1 MNIFFMNSVG
11 TANWGGSEKW
21 MLSVAEELRQR
32 GHQIFFGGRSGSI
45 FLERCQAQDFPIL
58 PLEIKGD
65 FDPFLI
71 RKLSHYFREHQ
82 IDIIVTHLNKDVRLA
97 GIARRLSHVPVLV
110 ARNGLPS
117 IKQNWRYRLTYPR
130 LVDGIIT
137 NTAAIKNRY
146 LSYGWFH
153 NGYIR
158 VIQNGIPA
166 QPLPDASPEEVRA
179 QYGLPQRTKI
189 VGIFSRLTRS
199 KQHNIFLEVAKN
211 VLETYPHTRFLIVGD
226 GPERERI
233 QQYAFELGILDNVYM
248 LGFQK
253 NVLPLYLVCD
263 LVLLTS
269 VEEGMPNNVLEA
281 MMMERPVIAFDV
293 GGVSELI
300 ISEKNGILIP
310 PNDIFLMSKRTR
322 ELLGTP
328 GRRKAIGRAAREFV
342 LQHYSLEK
350 MIDNVEKYL
359 FEIYKKKQGA

>member
-21 MLSVAEELRQR
+21 MLCVAEQLRER
-32 GHQIFFGGRSGSI
+32 GHHIFFAGRSESL
-45 FLERCQAQDFPIL
+45 FLERCQSHDFPIL
-58 PLEIKGD
+58 PLNIKGD

-71 RKLSHYFREHQ
+71 HKLSHFFKEHQ
-82 IDIIVTHLNKDVRLA
+82 IDIIVTNLNKDVRLA
-97 GIARRLSHVPVLV
+97 GVARRLSHVPVLV
-110 ARNGLPS
+110 ARNGLPY
-117 IKQNWRYRLTYPR
+117 IKKNWRYRITFPHLA
-130 LVDGIIT
+130 DGIIT
-137 NTAAIKNRY
+137 NTEAIKNRY
-146 LSYGWFH
+146 LSYGWFK

-166 QPLPDASPEEVRA
+166 QPVPEVAPETVRK
-179 QYGLPQRTKI
+179 QYGLPLRTKI

-211 VLETYPHTRFLIVGD
+211 VLEEFPRTKFLIVGD

-233 QQYAFELGILDNVYM
+233 QQYAFELGILDSVYM
-248 LGFQK
+248 LGFQED
-253 NVLPLYLVCD
+253 VLPLYTVCD

-293 GGVSELI
+293 GGVAELI
-300 ISEKNGILIP
+300 HSEKNGILIP

-322 ELLGTP
+322 ELLGSP
-328 GRRKAIGRAAREFV
+328 GKRKALGKAAREFV
-342 LQHYSLEK
+342 LQQYTLEK

-359 FEIYKKKQGA
+359 LEIYQKKQGA